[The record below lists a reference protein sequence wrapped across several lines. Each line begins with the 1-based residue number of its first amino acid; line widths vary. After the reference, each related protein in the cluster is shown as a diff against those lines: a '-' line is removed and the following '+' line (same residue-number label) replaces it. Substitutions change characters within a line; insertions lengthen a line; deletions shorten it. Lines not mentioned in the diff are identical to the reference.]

1 MERNPVPADPEGDP
15 AADAEFLR
23 PDDVP
28 AEVAEGWEEADATE
42 GQAPTG

>member
-1 MERNPVPADPEGDP
+1 MERDPVPVDPEGDP
-15 AADAEFLR
+15 GAEAEFLR

-28 AEVAEGWEEADATE
+28 PEVAEGWERDDPAA